1 MILLTGKRVCK
12 NFALFFYTILEDLLP
27 AEFFQHFANLI
38 CGMFI
43 LLQGQ
48 ISIRDIKKVG
58 LLFVNFFKE
67 MERLYGIEHR
77 NQHSFFDAS
86 VSERIR
92 LGLSLGNFHLYTRMV
107 QRELGTYFNGTQSVV
122 EQMAQNFLIH
132 QVVKSDA

>member
-77 NQHSFFDAS
+77 NQHSFF
-86 VSERIR
+86 
-92 LGLSLGNFHLYTRMV
+92 
-107 QRELGTYFNGTQSVV
+107 
-122 EQMAQNFLIH
+122 
-132 QVVKSDA
+132 